1 MDAGEKGAG
10 NRKMG
15 LRIDRTTPHVSKVG
29 LATGEGPAVSCGF
42 VSSDSQQS
50 ALHLILFTHTHTHTH
65 SPSTHSHE
73 GRLV

>member
-15 LRIDRTTPHVSKVG
+15 WRIDRTTPHVSKVG
-29 LATGEGPAVSCGF
+29 LEGEGPAASCGF

-50 ALHLILFTHTHTHTH
+50 AVHLILFTHTHTRH
-65 SPSTHSHE
+65 THSHE
-73 GRLV
+73 GRHV